1 MKRPESGTAK
11 PITDL
16 EKEPHKTF
24 IFPEAIFTAVTAYQN
39 QLVSLALFLA
49 TVTRFYSFHL
59 PSPVPFLLLF
69 FPLLSLLSLLG
80 PFRFFLTRS
89 STRRSRSALP
99 RRDASRVFH
108 VPPGTVLSLSLSIS
122 LSSSLACSS
131 LGPSLRIIVSSL
143 PIETYKL
150 SYPWAAT
157 FSSRSQRIR
166 SPSRIF
172 DLPARHLN

>member
-1 MKRPESGTAK
+1 MHKYQPRIHLVKRPESGTAK

-59 PSPVPFLLLF
+59 ACPVPFLLLF

-89 STRRSRSALP
+89 STRRSRSAQPRRAAP

-108 VPPGTVLSLSLSIS
+108 VPPGTVLSLSLSLALF
-122 LSSSLACSS
+122 LSRLLDARPFASDN
-131 LGPSLRIIVSSL
+131 RF
-143 PIETYKL
+143 L
-150 SYPWAAT
+150 ST
-157 FSSRSQRIR
+157 
-166 SPSRIF
+166 
-172 DLPARHLN
+172 D